1 MSDTFDTGAA
11 GLAATPLTQAVVAAA
26 TFASTTGPVLTDAAV
41 RAVIDAL
48 ASLEHRVV
56 ALGG

>member
-26 TFASTTGPVLTDAAV
+26 TFASTTGPVLSDPAV
-41 RAVIDAL
+41 RAVIDAIH
-48 ASLEHRVV
+48 SLETRVI
-56 ALGG
+56 ALNG